1 MRMDEVTGSRAVY
14 YSNVDKVCQN
24 IGGVAVPTCPKCGG
38 SHFGIKE
45 FNVQNANY
53 RHFAILCT
61 SCGCVAGTETM
72 QDDDRINRT
81 IQELGRVSSEIS
93 ALSNKVDRIIQAL
106 RLKGYII

>member
-1 MRMDEVTGSRAVY
+1 MAAPVITS
-14 YSNVDKVCQN
+14 
-24 IGGVAVPTCPKCGG
+24 PTCPKCGG
-38 SHFGIKE
+38 PHFGIKE

-61 SCGCVAGTETM
+61 SCGCVIGTETM

-81 IQELGRVSSEIS
+81 MQELGRISSEIS
-93 ALSNKVDRIIQAL
+93 ALSNKVDRIAQAL